1 MQFKQITV
9 TQVYS
14 PLYVAPTVMMMKL
27 LRDVARQIGR
37 TPSNSIYMYSI
48 NFIG

>member
-1 MQFKQITV
+1 MQLKQITA

-14 PLYVAPTVMMMKL
+14 PLYVAMMKL